1 MNNKRARYRKV
12 AGFFVGRSFGIFDI
26 MKPIITLVLFSLFLS
41 CSETPEKI
49 IFPAQIKNVPVSETK
64 YCPYCYLGLITNPDK
79 LIALLNDSN
88 QVESSHLGAAGTYSE
103 TYATYE
109 RLQEISSDTTL
120 RNYTSHPNP
129 KVRIYAMWALAKKN
143 KAMALQELPKHI
155 TDNSMVYYQ
164 SGCIGMFMNTST
176 IILQDF
182 DSLEIKDA
190 IKQLPT
196 R

>member
-1 MNNKRARYRKV
+1 MKSV
-12 AGFFVGRSFGIFDI
+12 ILLTLIF
-26 MKPIITLVLFSLFLS
+26 LFS
-41 CSETPEKI
+41 CNEVPEKT
-49 IFPAQIKNVPVSETK
+49 IFPSHIKNIPVSETK
-64 YCPYCYLGLITNPDK
+64 YCPYCYIGLITNPDK

-88 QVESSHLGAAGTYSE
+88 QVETSHLGAAGTYSE

-109 RLQEISSDTTL
+109 RLKEISSDTTL
-120 RNYTSHPNP
+120 RNYTSHANP

-164 SGCIGMFMNTST
+164 SGCMIMFMNTST
-176 IILQDF
+176 IILQEF

-190 IKQLPT
+190 LKRLPT